1 MCDSHDIISIRV
13 ATDDTF
19 RLDPSL
25 LNTLIGQIAT
35 LSSVYHK
42 PPEAFV
48 VRRGNGL
55 TGVGDED
62 DEDDDED
69 EDDDYAEDRGAAAGG
84 AGGGVDLLDMGGLG
98 ISGNDIAGGG
108 SAVCRKVPLLGI
120 QLVETAGGLT

>member
-1 MCDSHDIISIRV
+1 MPLIV
-13 ATDDTF
+13 DDTF

-55 TGVGDED
+55 TAVGDD
-62 DEDDDED
+62 DDDDDDDEGGYED
-69 EDDDYAEDRGAAAGG
+69 EHDVGG
-84 AGGGVDLLDMGGLG
+84 GGGGVDLLDMGGLG
-98 ISGNDIAGGG
+98 IDGGE
-108 SAVCRKVPLLGI
+108 KVGLLFVLHRSFI
-120 QLVETAGGLT
+120 